1 MKNIISLA
9 VLAALAAS
17 PAFADDTSTKPA
29 APAPAAAK
37 ATAHK
42 HSHMGMMKKD
52 ECDEEAHGM
61 HGHDM
66 GHAHGMEHGYGM
78 MGREDMSMM
87 MEPNMHLL
95 HALDLSAEQHAKI
108 KKLADELKH
117 KNWATQGLIND
128 ETAVLSDL
136 YEADMRDPAAIGKE
150 YQKVFD
156 LKRQMIETYLDVQNR
171 IEEVLTP
178 EQRARMKEERR
189 NMHEMYEHPMH

>member
-1 MKNIISLA
+1 MKKIISLA
-9 VLAALAAS
+9 ILGAFIATPAL
-17 PAFADDTSTKPA
+17 ADDTATAKPA

-37 ATAHK
+37 AAAHK
-42 HSHMGMMKKD
+42 HDHMGMMKEAD
-52 ECDEEAHGM
+52 DCDELAGAHGR
-61 HGHDM
+61 DM
-66 GHAHGMEHGYGM
+66 GQHGMEHDHGM

-95 HALDLSAEQHAKI
+95 RALNLSEEQHAKI

-128 ETAVLSDL
+128 ETAQLSDL
-136 YEADMRDPAAIGKE
+136 YEADKRDPAAIGKE

-171 IEEVLTP
+171 IEDVLTP
-178 EQRARMKEERR
+178 EQRARIKEERR